1 MPDLALIR
9 AGSGLVP
16 ATEADREIVSQWP
29 EGVRMRCTVKD
40 DDRSSE
46 QNAKLHAMLSDIAR
60 QVEHA
65 GSKWN
70 VLIWKRLCT
79 AAWLRE
85 IGESATMI
93 PAIDGNGFDVI
104 YEKTSK
110 LGVKKCASLITWI
123 EAFGSEHQVRWAQRD
138 NWGGRY

>member
-1 MPDLALIR
+1 MADHIIRTELDRQRAISIIAALDLEQPRKLAI
-9 AGSGLVP
+9 
-16 ATEADREIVSQWP
+16 TDEDR
-29 EGVRMRCTVKD
+29 TA
-40 DDRSSE
+40 E
-46 QNAKLHAMLSDIAR
+46 QNARLHALLTDISR

-65 GSKWN
+65 GRKWN

-85 IGESATMI
+85 IGESAQMI
-93 PAIDGNGFDVI
+93 PALDGNGFDVI

-110 LGVKKCASLITWI
+110 LGVKKCASLIEWVQ
-123 EAFGSEHQVRWAQRD
+123 AFGAEHQVRWTQKD

>member
-1 MPDLALIR
+1 MADLQLRTESDRTRLLGFI
-9 AGSGLVP
+9 SGLDLSKPRKV
-16 ATEADREIVSQWP
+16 AISDEDR
-29 EGVRMRCTVKD
+29 TA
-40 DDRSSE
+40 E
-46 QNAKLHAMLSDIAR
+46 QNAKLHAMLADISR

-65 GSKWN
+65 GQKWS

-85 IGESATMI
+85 EGESATMI

-110 LGVKKCASLITWI
+110 LGVKKCASLIEWVQ
-123 EAFGSEHQVRWAQRD
+123 AFGAEHQVRWSQKD
-138 NWGGRY
+138 IWEGRYS